1 MDFSINIS
9 TLCRQSCLH
18 ESHCPSLIFKYH
30 IFDFSSL
37 THVFIR
43 VCKRSGVTFDKQSI
57 ERLWTKGAN
66 ITSTFGV
73 VSKPRLSATL
83 PSSISLESRPS
94 LPDLC
99 VSRLASRGSAVAAG
113 WRKREQSFN
122 PLHSYPTFYYY
133 KWIYFYI
140 SIHIPGTLVTMFSF
154 SLCLKWMKDNKDN
167 KRYMCIFYFSNF
179 SLLKRLY
186 IFPERCF
193 HFDRI

>member
-1 MDFSINIS
+1 MFTIIFSLVWIFPSIFRRSVDNPVYTSRIVHLLFSNITSS
-9 TLCRQSCLH
+9 TFRPWHTFLFAYAK
-18 ESHCPSLIFKYH
+18 EAA
-30 IFDFSSL
+30 
-37 THVFIR
+37 
-43 VCKRSGVTFDKQSI
+43 TFDKQSI

-66 ITSTFGV
+66 ITTTFGV
-73 VSKPRLSATL
+73 VSKPRLPATL

-179 SLLKRLY
+179 FY
-186 IFPERCF
+186 
-193 HFDRI
+193 